1 MANTGTIV
9 YGSDYN
15 AVQIKVRQVLGDGY
29 PYGPLMYG
37 TNLNYG
43 WGQTLTS
50 SLVNPSDTVTQA
62 QFNAL
67 ITDINIATVHIQNTP
82 ISVALHT
89 PISYN
94 DLAILNTD
102 ADFLLNN
109 KNSIGSTQWTIDAP
123 ANEVKVGAAWGAGN
137 TYTTSYAHVYFNSS
151 AHMNYFFNSGG
162 EIRFTGVGAG
172 VGIGTTQDQNWNTL
186 LNTFTPVVD
195 RAAFSGMSAS
205 VLNQIAIVTSAGSYT
220 ANVATLHGMKFT
232 NFLVFRVRFTDGH
245 VALGQGT
252 LGGPGPDSVTGNVG
266 YNIRW
271 KRATGAFNFT
281 PVPSA
286 YAGQFALGANAIQGG
301 YTGANPGPIPT
312 FNPTTGEFTHSVTNN
327 IQNYNLADMLI
338 PYGGNPA
345 VGVKNITVQ
354 SGVYIWSD
362 QVSVPAMSFVG
373 ITGGSI
379 FLINTGYI
387 MGKGG
392 NGGAALPD
400 NLGSTSV
407 GGAGG
412 PAIKLS
418 ATLSSTVID
427 TRSGFIAGGGGGGG
441 AAGYGTIN
449 SGDYHWGGGG
459 GGSGGGRG
467 GAGYSSAQYLSSAIK
482 ISPAGTSTNVSWAL
496 VLPGASGQNGGTGS
510 DAPAGGGGGRVVLD
524 IVNKAGP
531 SGTTLTSGYGGS
543 GGGTGGI
550 WGGPLRNLTATGGQG
565 SVVISNPNTILAG
578 GSGSSTSGSPGS
590 LATGGGGSWGAAGGA
605 GSYNGAVAS
614 AGGLGGKAVDKN
626 GNPNNTPSWFDPT
639 LSGTRPYS
647 QIFGEVS

>member
-15 AVQIKVRQVLGDGY
+15 AVQVKVRQVLGDGY

-37 TNLNYG
+37 TNRNYG
-43 WGQTLTS
+43 WGQTLQS
-50 SLVNPSDTVTQA
+50 SLVNPSDAVTQA

-67 ITDINIATVHIQNTP
+67 ITDINTATVHIQNTP
-82 ISVALHT
+82 INVALHT
-89 PISYN
+89 PISYD
-94 DLAILNTD
+94 DLTILNTD
-102 ADFLLNN
+102 ANTLLSSI
-109 KNSIGSTQWTIDAP
+109 NSVGSGQWTIDAV
-123 ANEVKVGAAWGAGN
+123 ASSVTVGAAWGAGN
-137 TYTTSYAHVYFNSS
+137 TYVTSYAHVYFNSS
-151 AHMNYFFNSGG
+151 AHMQYFFNSGG
-162 EIRFTGVGAG
+162 EIRFAGLGPGTGTV
-172 VGIGTTQDQNWNTL
+172 QDTNWNTL
-186 LNTFTPVVD
+186 LPGSFTPVID
-195 RAAFSGMSAS
+195 LAAFSSMSTS
-205 VLNQIAIVTSAGSYT
+205 TLNQMATYTAAGAYT
-220 ANVATLHGMKFT
+220 ANVATLHGMRFA
-232 NFLVFRVRFTDGH
+232 NFLVFRIRFTDGH
-245 VALGQGT
+245 VGSG
-252 LGGPGPDSVTGNVG
+252 GGPDGVSGGAG

-271 KRATGAFNFT
+271 RRATGIFNFT
-281 PVPSA
+281 PTPSV
-286 YAGQFALGANAIQGG
+286 YAGQFAIGATAVQGG

-312 FNPTTGEFTHSVTNN
+312 FNPATGEFIHSVTNN

-345 VGVKNITVQ
+345 VGVKTITVQ

-362 QVSVPAMSFVG
+362 QVSLPAMSFVG
-373 ITGGSI
+373 ITGGTI
-379 FLINTGYI
+379 ALINTGYI

-400 NLGSTSV
+400 NLGSTLV

-427 TRSGFIAGGGGGGG
+427 SRSGFIAGGGGGGG

-467 GAGYSSAQYLSSAIK
+467 GAGYSSAQYLSSAIT

-510 DAPAGGGGGRVVLD
+510 DAPAGGGGGRIILD
-524 IVNKAGP
+524 IAHKAGP

-543 GGGTGGI
+543 GGGSGGI

-565 SVVISNPNTILAG
+565 SVVISGPNTILAG
-578 GSGSSTSGSPGS
+578 SSGSSTSGSPGS

-626 GNPNNTPSWFDPT
+626 GNPNNTPSWFLGATP
-639 LSGTRPYS
+639 SK
-647 QIFGEVS
+647 QVFGDVS